1 MASRLLGWRT
11 QCAVELDAFAR
22 RVLLARQR
30 DGHLDRF
37 PIWDDIK
44 TFDGRPW
51 RGSVDVVSGGFPCQD
66 VSAAG
71 TGKGLAGSRSGLVF
85 EMLRVARETQP
96 TFVFSENSP
105 RLRTRGLGTIIEELT
120 GMGFDVRWCVLGAW
134 HIGAPHR
141 RDRMWLLAT
150 HPDRLALWDAKQRQ
164 EGRRHNV
171 QDSGL
176 TFSSDD
182 GEARDLADAERA
194 RLEGHRSL
202 SGQSQEPE
210 LGDCGSQLA
219 DADRR
224 RRKEFWQTFVQP
236 EQHSPRRHFLDGR
249 RQRWPDDP
257 ADGQVEPFVG
267 RVISDD
273 VAAGVDRCSRLRA
286 IGNGQVPAVARLAWN
301 ILRGLR

>member
-1 MASRLLGWRT
+1 MNELALFAGAGGGLLASRLLGWRT

-71 TGKGLAGSRSGLVF
+71 TGKGLSGSRSGLVF
-85 EMLRVARETQP
+85 EMLRVVEEVQP
-96 TFVFSENSP
+96 TFVFAENSP

-164 EGRRHNV
+164 EGRRNDL

-182 GEARDLADAERA
+182 GEEER
-194 RLEGHRSL
+194 RETQPSLHRM
-202 SGQSQEPE
+202 EDE
-210 LGDCGSQLA
+210 MA
-219 DADRR
+219 
-224 RRKEFWQTFVQP
+224 
-236 EQHSPRRHFLDGR
+236 H
-249 RQRWPDDP
+249 
-257 ADGQVEPFVG
+257 
-267 RVISDD
+267 RVD
-273 VAAGVDRCSRLRA
+273 RLRA

>member
-1 MASRLLGWRT
+1 MLASRLLGWRT

-85 EMLRVARETQP
+85 EMLRVVRETQP
-96 TFVFSENSP
+96 TFVFAENSP

-120 GMGFDVRWCVLGAW
+120 SMGFDVRWCVLGAW

-164 EGRRHNV
+164 EGRRHNL

-182 GEARDLADAERA
+182 GEARD
-194 RLEGHRSL
+194 
-202 SGQSQEPE
+202 
-210 LGDCGSQLA
+210 LA

-249 RQRWPDDP
+249 SQRWPDDP

-267 RVISDD
+267 RVISDG